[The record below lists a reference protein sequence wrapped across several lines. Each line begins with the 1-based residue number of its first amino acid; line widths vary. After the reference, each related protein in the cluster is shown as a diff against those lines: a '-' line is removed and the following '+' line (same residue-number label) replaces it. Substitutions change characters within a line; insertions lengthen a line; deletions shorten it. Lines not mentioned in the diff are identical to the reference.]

1 MEDYETIKQQV
12 KQAIAKIAKV
22 KPEELG
28 EEDDFINTLDIDS
41 LSRLETIF
49 TIEKKFNIEIPD
61 QEMDSL
67 RNLKDVYNYMEK
79 FINKEN

>member
-41 LSRLETIF
+41 LSRLEIIF